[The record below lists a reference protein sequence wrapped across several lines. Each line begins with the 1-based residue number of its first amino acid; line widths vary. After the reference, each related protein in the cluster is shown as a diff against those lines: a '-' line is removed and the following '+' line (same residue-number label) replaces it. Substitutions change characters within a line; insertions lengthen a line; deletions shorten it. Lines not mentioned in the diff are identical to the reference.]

1 MADDNGAG
9 KGLLFGLIAGGAI
22 GAVLGMLY
30 APKSG
35 RELRDEL
42 RSKSD
47 EYLDDADRYLAE
59 AKDRAKEL
67 INEGKKRSDK
77 LISDA
82 KVKSDELLKD
92 AEKVLNDAKGKAG
105 KIVDQGKAS
114 FENEATK
121 LKSAVKA
128 GVDAY
133 KETKKS

>member
-1 MADDNGAG
+1 MSTENNIG
-9 KGLLFGLIAGGAI
+9 KGLLLGFIAGGAI
-22 GAVLGMLY
+22 GAIFGMLY

-35 RELRDEL
+35 RELRDDL
-42 RSKSD
+42 RQKSD
-47 EYLDDADRYLAE
+47 EYLDEADKYIAE
-59 AKDRAKEL
+59 ARDRAKEL

-82 KVKSDELLKD
+82 KIKSAELLKD
-92 AEKVLNDAKGKAG
+92 AEKVFNDAKSKAN
-105 KIVDQGKAS
+105 KTV
-114 FENEATK
+114 EAGRTSLEGEANK